1 MQRDLAQELE
11 SVIVQI
17 GGLELII
24 TAKRVGTQES
34 SGNEASSST
43 AAAAAGVS
51 SSASAV
57 EAASDFSDPFS
68 ITRALKDEVIA
79 AETPAALSGIS
90 LPFLTYLECRLK
102 DCFADGVITCQQ
114 KPEWQGPF
122 ELGAWL
128 SGD

>member
-17 GGLELII
+17 GGLELTI

-43 AAAAAGVS
+43 
-51 SSASAV
+51 
-57 EAASDFSDPFS
+57 DFSDPFS

-102 DCFADGVITCQQ
+102 DCCADGVITCQQ

-122 ELGAWL
+122 ERGAWL